1 MNLDL
6 NHYVREALARGLS
19 RETITAQLTAA
30 RWRRDEIDG
39 ALAAWADG
47 EGGVPVPR
55 RRVSLSA
62 REAFVHLLLFAS
74 LYTSAFST
82 GVILFALIEHW
93 LQDAVI
99 YSGGGSVQA
108 MRWAVAATVTAFPIY
123 LWMSAI
129 AARGLA
135 EEPEKR
141 ASGVR
146 RWLTYL
152 TLFVAAQVLIGN
164 FVGVLSSLLAGEQ
177 TVRSLLKAAVVF
189 AIAGLV
195 FGHYLTGLRRD
206 EADQEGAPRR
216 PGLLG
221 RIGAAGVVLTIALS
235 FFGLGSPGRA
245 RGRELDARRVN
256 DLELLRD
263 QIERAYER
271 DGTVPESLTELDA
284 TAGRGPE
291 SVPRDPDTRRF
302 YAYQRVDS
310 VRFQL
315 GATFSTADT
324 LDAYGNPTPL
334 RWRHGKGLAMFEL
347 VAKRANRP

>member
-1 MNLDL
+1 MNADL
-6 NHYVREALARGLS
+6 NAYVREALARGLD
-19 RETITAQLTAA
+19 RDTIRTQLTAA
-30 RWRRDEIDG
+30 RWHRDEIEA

-47 EGGVPVPR
+47 AGGVPVPR

-82 GVILFALIEHW
+82 GVILFALIERW
-93 LQDAVI
+93 LRDADV
-99 YSGGGSVQA
+99 YSGSGSVQA
-108 MRWAVAATVTAFPIY
+108 LRWAVAATVTAFPIY
-123 LWMSAI
+123 LWMSSI

-135 EEPEKR
+135 DEPEKR

-164 FVGVLSSLLAGEQ
+164 FVGVISSLLAGEQ

-189 AIAGLV
+189 AIAGIV
-195 FGHYLTGLRRD
+195 FGHYLGGLRRD
-206 EADQEGAPRR
+206 EADTEGVPRR

-221 RIGAAGVVLTIALS
+221 RIGAAGVVLSLALS
-235 FFGLGSPGRA
+235 FFGLNSPQRA
-245 RGRELDARRVN
+245 RGRELDARRVS
-256 DLELLRD
+256 DLGVIAD
-263 QIERAYER
+263 QVERAFAR
-271 DGTVPESLTELDA
+271 DSRVPESLSELDA

-291 SVPRDPDTRRF
+291 VVPRDPETRRF

-310 VRFQL
+310 LHYRL
-315 GATFSTADT
+315 GASFATADT
-324 LDAYGNPTPL
+324 VDSYGNPLPM
-334 RWRHGKGLAMFEL
+334 RWRHGKGLAMFDL
-347 VAKRANRP
+347 DARRRPQP